1 MNTIITLL
9 FSATLASGDPGSMVP
24 LTPTEAANLG
34 LDINHDGLLLRNTA
48 FGTVSQ
54 ELLAKEIAG
63 TTQSVTFSA
72 REQRGASND
81 VFLNETADGR
91 WCELGSGNAFG
102 DIALNLQSDALITSI
117 RIWGYDESD
126 SNNMTVSLIER
137 CTPNNTSGS
146 VITSVI
152 AEITP
157 PANSGNFTQVTAIGA
172 NNTVDN
178 DACSY
183 TLRTR
188 YSTPGNINF
197 CAGNTLRLQK
207 VRLGINPP

>member
-1 MNTIITLL
+1 MNTIIALL
-9 FSATLASGDPGSMVP
+9 LSSTLATSDPGSMVP

-34 LDINHDGLLLRNTA
+34 LDINHNGVLLRNTV
-48 FGTVSQ
+48 FDTVSPG
-54 ELLAKEIAG
+54 LLAKEIAG

-91 WCELGSGNAFG
+91 WCELGSGNAFA
-102 DIALNLQSDALITSI
+102 DIALNLQSDALITSM

-157 PANSGNFTQVTAIGA
+157 AANSGNFTQVTAIGA
-172 NNTVDN
+172 NNSVDN

-207 VRLGINPP
+207 VRFGINPP